1 MPKSAVDRKEMMVYN
16 IPQYQRKV
24 KNMFK
29 AVIFDLDGTLC
40 YTIDDLR
47 TAMNAMLEEKGYPVR
62 SKEEIYA
69 AINFGSREFVR
80 RSLPEEL
87 RADED
92 EVTGCHKLY
101 SSHYDIHYLD
111 STYPYAGIPEV
122 LEKLRAK
129 GLKMGVLSNKGD
141 SHTKKMVSKLF
152 REGLFDEVLGGS
164 ERFPHKPEPQSAL
177 WMASQL
183 GVEPREVLYVG
194 DSNIDMETA
203 RNAGFFACGV
213 TWGYRDELVLT
224 SSGAS
229 ALVRDPKEFLLYF

>member
-1 MPKSAVDRKEMMVYN
+1 
-16 IPQYQRKV
+16 
-24 KNMFK
+24 MFK

-47 TAMNAMLEEKGYPVR
+47 TAMNAMLCEMGYPAR
-62 SKEEIYA
+62 SKQQIYE

-87 RADED
+87 RANED
-92 EVTGCHKLY
+92 EVTRCHKCY
-101 SSHYDIHYLD
+101 AAHYDVHYLD
-111 STYPYAGIPEV
+111 STYPYKGIPEV
-122 LEKLRAK
+122 LEALRAK
-129 GLKMGVLSNKGD
+129 GLKLAVLSNKGD
-141 SHTKKMVSKLF
+141 SHTKMMVSKLF
-152 REGLFDEVLGGS
+152 RDGLFDLVLGGS

-177 WMASQL
+177 WIASEL
-183 GVEPREVLYVG
+183 GVEPREVLYVC

-213 TWGYRDELVLT
+213 TWGYRDKYVLT

-229 ALVRDPKEFLLYF
+229 ALVSKPEQFLLYF

>member
-1 MPKSAVDRKEMMVYN
+1 
-16 IPQYQRKV
+16 
-24 KNMFK
+24 MFK

-47 TAMNAMLEEKGYPVR
+47 TAMNAMLEEMKYPTR
-62 SKEEIYA
+62 TKEQIYE

-80 RSLPEEL
+80 RSMPEEL

-92 EVTGCHKLY
+92 EVTRCHKCY
-101 SSHYDIHYLD
+101 AAHYDVHYLD
-111 STYPYAGIPEV
+111 STYPYDGIPEV

-129 GLKMGVLSNKGD
+129 GLKLAVLSNKGD

-152 REGLFDEVLGGS
+152 GDELFDVVLGGS
-164 ERFPHKPEPQSAL
+164 ERFPHKPDPQSAL
-177 WMASQL
+177 WIASEL

-213 TWGYRDELVLT
+213 TWGYRGELVLT

-229 ALVRDPKEFLLYF
+229 VLVRDPKELLLYF